1 MSKTPFAYRYDVRFL
16 PRRRVHHP
24 MKSLTGR
31 LSGERIFRHNLAQT
45 APVPDGAAGMASIT
59 STLASATGLPAV
71 PTYLAITR
79 GETALAAKYANATPQ
94 VKADITYLTKQA
106 PKLTSA
112 DALMKDY
119 RALGIVLGAFQMKD
133 QLAYPGLV
141 RKLIT
146 EDPTSATSTAKKIGN
161 PTYLRFAQAMGQY
174 KTNPLGSA
182 SNLTAITNAY
192 VLNSYEADQGQKV
205 PGMQDALAFK
215 RQAAQVTSIAQ
226 LMSNTSLLK
235 VAVAETGLDWSTFG
249 VMQYDQQVKV
259 LTQTTKLA
267 DFQNGAKVDKMAE
280 QYLLTAGQNPSAW
293 SDAPTTNSNS
303 VVSLLSSATTSDPI
317 LSVLNGNSSSSSGSS
332 PLLSLFA

>member
-1 MSKTPFAYRYDVRFL
+1 M
-16 PRRRVHHP
+16 
-24 MKSLTGR
+24 
-31 LSGERIFRHNLAQT
+31 
-45 APVPDGAAGMASIT
+45 SIT
-59 STLASATGLPAV
+59 STLAGATGLPAI
-71 PTYLAITR
+71 PEYLAISKN
-79 GETALAAKYANATPQ
+79 EQMMAQKYAQSTPQ
-94 VKADITYLTKQA
+94 VKSDLAYFQKQA
-106 PKLTSA
+106 PKLTTVP
-112 DALMKDY
+112 ALMKDY
-119 RALGIVLGAFQMKD
+119 RSLGVVLNAFNMSAEI
-133 QLAYPGLV
+133 AYPGLV
-141 RKLIT
+141 TKLIT
-146 EDPTSATSTAKKIGN
+146 QDPTSASSLANTMGN
-161 PTYLRFAQAMGQY
+161 SDYKRFATAMAQY
-174 KTNPLGSA
+174 KTNPFASA
-182 SNLTAITNAY
+182 TNLTAVTNAY
-192 VLNSYEADQGQKV
+192 VLNSYEANQGQQI

-235 VAVAETGLDWSTFG
+235 VAVAQTGLDWSTFG

-317 LSVLNGNSSSSSGSS
+317 LSVLNGNSSGSSSSN